1 MIYIDTSLVVSL
13 HVTEVRSY
21 SAVSWFERR
30 AGDVFL
36 ISDWTDVE
44 VASALSR
51 KVRSGK
57 ITEEQRQ
64 RATDA
69 YAVMRDGLFQR
80 LTIAPGNYQRA
91 VEMLREPSTGLR
103 AGDALHLAIAEAHG
117 ASVAS
122 LDATLMNAANHFGLA
137 VELIA

>member
-30 AGDVFL
+30 VGDVFL

-64 RATDA
+64 RAADA

-91 VEMLREPSTGLR
+91 VEMLQEPSTGLR
-103 AGDALHLAIAEAHG
+103 AGDALHLAVAEAHG

-122 LDATLMNAANHFGLA
+122 LDATLMHAANRFGLA
-137 VELIA
+137 VELIS

>member
-30 AGDVFL
+30 VGDVFL

-64 RATDA
+64 RAADA

-80 LTIAPGNYQRA
+80 LTIAMRFILLSRKHMEQ
-91 VEMLREPSTGLR
+91 VSLRLTLR
-103 AGDALHLAIAEAHG
+103 
-117 ASVAS
+117 S
-122 LDATLMNAANHFGLA
+122 
-137 VELIA
+137 

>member
-21 SAVSWFERR
+21 SAVNWFERR

-64 RATDA
+64 RAADA
-69 YAVMRDGLFQR
+69 YAVMRDELFQR

-91 VEMLREPSTGLR
+91 VELLQEPSTGLR

-122 LDATLMNAANHFGLA
+122 LDATLMHAANRFGLA
-137 VELIA
+137 VELIS